1 MYVIIDIYYLGYC
14 LGCLNI
20 ISSDHPYSDASRLT
34 SRDLYKRKRGKKKQ
48 KIEEHSVQ
56 SSQVKSGRDK
66 SSQEETSQVSKRQVK
81 SARDKSSQEET
92 SGIDSNIREEK
103 RIEEYTGTTNLKV
116 QCNTSQV
123 YDQ

>member
-1 MYVIIDIYYLGYC
+1 MIIDIYHLCYC

-34 SRDLYKRKRGKKKQ
+34 SRDLHKRKRENTKAKNRGTL
-48 KIEEHSVQ
+48 SP
-56 SSQVKSGRDK
+56 SQVK
-66 SSQEETSQVSKRQVK
+66 SSQEETSV
-81 SARDKSSQEET
+81 
-92 SGIDSNIREEK
+92 IDSNIREEN
-103 RIEEYTGTTNLKV
+103 RIEEYEGTTNLKV

>member
-1 MYVIIDIYYLGYC
+1 MIIDTYHLGYC

-34 SRDLYKRKRGKKKQ
+34 SRDLYKRKREKTKAKNRGTLSP
-48 KIEEHSVQ
+48 IQ
-56 SSQVKSGRDK
+56 SS
-66 SSQEETSQVSKRQVK
+66 QVK

-92 SGIDSNIREEK
+92 SVIDSNIREEN
-103 RIEEYTGTTNLKV
+103 RVEEYAGTTNLKV